1 MLAVA
6 FDGPTALVA
15 LKQVLGVPERSGRAD
30 TEHDAAVAGRVTTAR
45 SMATASTVAVRLW
58 GTSAGDQSGC

>member
-30 TEHDAAVAGRVTTAR
+30 TEHAPNVPKGVTLPAFEDTLR
-45 SMATASTVAVRLW
+45 PQ
-58 GTSAGDQSGC
+58 D